1 MTDIQLAVAVVAV
14 PGLLLLGVLTRRPSA
29 LAVCLVP
36 LSFPVGDLPV
46 PGLPMQVVQVVTV
59 AAVTVV
65 ALRWLRRGRPVA
77 PASPVLLGAGLAVL
91 VALLATVTATD
102 PATALRIDVGHLLG
116 LGLAVAVT
124 VACRDL
130 RSLGLVALATCA
142 AGGIVG
148 ATGLGSASELRAEYG
163 GALVENRADGVFGQ
177 PNELGGFAAA
187 MLVLSLALLLAGR
200 DRHPAA
206 RLVVALATAGSAAAL
221 ALSLS
226 RGAWIGAV
234 LGIGVLLVLLP
245 VPGRR
250 RLLVTL
256 AAVVLAGATAP
267 LVAPDQPA
275 VSVVADRMGAL
286 ATGERNPYDERPE
299 IWREAVRQL
308 DGSPALGV
316 GPGGYP
322 ERAAERPTLREAA
335 PLHAH
340 SLVLTVGAELG
351 LLGLAGLLGVVA
363 AGVAT
368 VLRSRRTA
376 GRRHGDGAGEE
387 ILAGAAAALTALL
400 GQGLVDYPLG
410 NPVLGTLLWLLVG
423 MLAAAATRVAAAASG
438 QTVFEVRRPVNTGLA
453 PRFSPKIP

>member
-1 MTDIQLAVAVVAV
+1 MTDVQLAVAVVAV
-14 PGLLLLGVLTRRPSA
+14 PGLLLLGVLTRRPSM

-36 LSFPVGDLPV
+36 LSFPIGQRPV
-46 PGLPMQVVQVVTV
+46 PGLPLQVVQLVTA
-59 AAVTVV
+59 AAVAYV

-91 VALLATVTATD
+91 PALLATVTAAD
-102 PATALRIDVGHLLG
+102 PATALRIDLGYLLG
-116 LGLAVAVT
+116 LALAVAVA
-124 VACRDL
+124 VACREL
-130 RSLGLVALATCA
+130 RSVRLVALVTCA
-142 AGGIVG
+142 AGAVVC
-148 ATGLGSASELRAEYG
+148 ATGLGSASDLRAEYG
-163 GALVENRADGVFGQ
+163 GALVENRAEGVFSQ

-187 MLVLSLALLLAGR
+187 VLVLSLALLLAGR
-200 DRHPAA
+200 DRHPVS
-206 RLVVALATAGSAAAL
+206 RLVALSVSLTSAAAL

-226 RGAWIGAV
+226 RGAWIGAA

-245 VPGRR
+245 APGRR

-256 AAVVLAGATAP
+256 AALALLTAASPVLVPG
-267 LVAPDQPA
+267 QPV
-275 VSVVADRMGAL
+275 VSVVAERLGTL

-322 ERAAERPTLREAA
+322 ARAAETPTLREAA

-340 SLVLTVGAELG
+340 SLVLTVGAEQG
-351 LLGLAGLLGVVA
+351 LIGVAGLLGVIA
-363 AGVAT
+363 AGVGA
-368 VLRSRRTA
+368 VLRARRSG
-376 GRRHGDGAGEE
+376 GRRNGGGAGEE

-400 GQGLVDYPLG
+400 GQGLVDYPLR

-423 MLAAAATRVAAAASG
+423 VLASAATRVAAAAPA
-438 QTVFEVRRPVNTGLA
+438 QVWLAVRRPVNTGLA
-453 PRFSPKIP
+453 PRFSPKMP